1 MQIDILIIK
10 RIISALKEYQVLAA
24 DHPDA
29 GMQDVEWVLEYLER
43 KLLEA

>member
-10 RIISALKEYQVLAA
+10 KIISVLKEYQILAA
-24 DHPDA
+24 AHPDA

-43 KLLEA
+43 KLLEE